1 MHLNNKKIVVIETLF
16 INCIIY
22 TMDLNNSVYEAMGV
36 SKGKIVFIGS
46 NNEAINILDENTKII
61 DLGHKTVI
69 PGFIDTYMKIS
80 ENMIMRK
87 YDLNLFNCKNVEEY
101 LDTINQYIYKN
112 SYREVIYGSGWNYN
126 KFFNYNNSYKGPNKK
141 LLNDISSDKA
151 IVLRDITGSAL
162 WINDKAFERFGINKN
177 TISPVGGIIELD
189 ENGELWGIL
198 KGNAVHLVNI
208 KEIVEYRDKDYFNG
222 FIKLQDKLHSYGIT
236 SIGLVRDKLLD
247 MPLDIYRL
255 LEIKDKL
262 KLRVYYGTNI
272 FPHEVGHKTIYE
284 QLHELKRLKIIYK
297 GKYFDITRACF
308 QADGSIKMHN
318 AFLFKPY
325 MDNEKSDKE
334 YLGRFMW
341 DLLEFKEG
349 IKMAN
354 RLDFNV
360 SIEAQGDNACKVS
373 IDGIEYSQKNNND
386 NKCRNSIVNLDLI
399 TKYYI
404 RRMKL
409 LGISAIIHPFW
420 YYQSIDD
427 TRKEYES
434 IGEGRIQR
442 LYPYKSLID
451 NSIVTGA
458 SSEYYIEDCL
468 NPIKGIWC
476 AVTRNLYDFKNNS
489 NMKKDLIIEPKYRLN
504 PTERVNILEA
514 VRSVTINSAYIL
526 GKEKE
531 VGSLELGKNAD
542 FIVLDKNIF
551 ESNQEEISNISVY
564 RTYFEGKL
572 VYIKE

>member
-1 MHLNNKKIVVIETLF
+1 MYLNNKKVVVIEKLF

-46 NNEAINILDENTKII
+46 NNELMDIIDENTKII

-69 PGFIDTYMKIS
+69 PGFIVTYMKIF
-80 ENMIMRK
+80 ENMIMRE
-87 YDLNLFNCKNVEEY
+87 YDLNLFNCKNVTEY
-101 LDTINQYIYKN
+101 LDTIKEYIYKN
-112 SYREVIYGSGWNYN
+112 SNKEVIYGSGWNYN
-126 KFFNYNNSYKGPNKK
+126 KFFNYDNSYKGPNKK
-141 LLNDISSDKA
+141 LLNNISSDKA
-151 IVLRDITGSAL
+151 IILSDITGSAL
-162 WINDKAFERFGINKN
+162 WVNDKAFECFGINKN
-177 TISPVGGIIELD
+177 TISPVGGIIEHD
-189 ENGELWGIL
+189 ENGEPWGTL

-208 KEIVEYRDKDYFNG
+208 GEVIDYKYKDYFNG

-236 SIGLVRDKLLD
+236 SIGIVRDKLLEI
-247 MPLDIYRL
+247 PLDIYRL

-262 KLRVYYGTNI
+262 KLRVYYGFNI
-272 FPHEVGHKTIYE
+272 LPYEVRHKTIYE
-284 QLHELKRLKIIYK
+284 QLHKLKRLKIIYK
-297 GKYFDITRACF
+297 SKYFDITRVCF
-308 QADGSIKMHN
+308 QADGSIKMHK

-334 YLGRFMW
+334 YLGKFMW
-341 DLLEFKEG
+341 ELFEFKES

-360 SIEAQGDNACKVS
+360 SIESQGDNACKVS
-373 IDGIEYSQKNNND
+373 IDGIEYSQSNNND

-404 RRMKL
+404 RRMNL
-409 LGISAIIHPFW
+409 LGINAIIHPFW

-427 TRKEYES
+427 ARKEYES

-458 SSEYYIEDCL
+458 SFENYIEDCL

-476 AVTRNLYDFKNNS
+476 AITRNLYNFKNNV
-489 NMKKDLIIEPKYRLN
+489 NIQKDIIIEPKHRLN
-504 PTERVNILEA
+504 PDERVSILEA
-514 VRSVTINSAYIL
+514 VRSFTIDSAYIL

-531 VGSLELGKNAD
+531 IGSLEFGKNAD

-551 ESNQEEISNISVY
+551 ESSQEEIGKVSVS
-564 RTYFEGKL
+564 RTYFEGNL